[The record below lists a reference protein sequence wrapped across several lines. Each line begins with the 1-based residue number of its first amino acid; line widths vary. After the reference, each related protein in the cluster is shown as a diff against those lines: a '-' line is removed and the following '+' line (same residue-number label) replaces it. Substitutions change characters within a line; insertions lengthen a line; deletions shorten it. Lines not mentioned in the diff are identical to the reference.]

1 MFQCGILI
9 SLIKRARFKSRHS
22 LFKKLIPNRQ
32 HHCHLTIFL
41 LNLMNSSHINLCI
54 LNIIFL
60 LEYTLVNVFV
70 TGQIL
75 VLHFLRFLNLI
86 IHELG
91 SREVEIENQP
101 TLQIL
106 T

>member
-1 MFQCGILI
+1 
-9 SLIKRARFKSRHS
+9 
-22 LFKKLIPNRQ
+22 
-32 HHCHLTIFL
+32 
-41 LNLMNSSHINLCI
+41 MNSSLINLCKCQSASTYKLSPVHDYRKLI

-70 TGQIL
+70 TDQIL
-75 VLHFLRFLNLI
+75 IEVKILNFLCFLNLI

>member
-1 MFQCGILI
+1 
-9 SLIKRARFKSRHS
+9 
-22 LFKKLIPNRQ
+22 
-32 HHCHLTIFL
+32 
-41 LNLMNSSHINLCI
+41 MNSSLINLCKCQSASTYKLSPVHDYRKLI

-75 VLHFLRFLNLI
+75 IEVKILNFLCFLNLI

-106 T
+106 PEFNFDL